1 MLVIAHRGA
10 SGHAPENTLAAFRL
24 GLELGAKAVEF
35 DVHQTR
41 DGELVVIHD
50 DDFKRVG
57 GRRAKVADLS
67 LKEAQSID
75 VGSWMKGGNGFSGER
90 APTLEQVYE
99 LAQGRAEIHLEIKHG
114 TTVYP
119 GIEARVLSF
128 LERRRALDRTV
139 ISSFDHRALFSVRGL
154 EPRARIGYLLG
165 LTPMPKAWR
174 EMEWMRAESLN
185 ISQRQASAPRIR
197 AAHERGLKVLVY
209 TVNKQQELDR
219 LSKLGAD
226 GAFCNYPELRP
237 S

>member
-1 MLVIAHRGA
+1 MQVIAHRGA

-24 GLELGAKAVEF
+24 ALEMGAQAFEL

-41 DGELVVIHD
+41 DGELIVIHD

-57 GRRAKVADLS
+57 GRKAKVGSLS
-67 LKEAQSID
+67 LGEAQAID
-75 VGSWMKGGNGFSGER
+75 VGSWMGNGFGGER
-90 APTLEQVYE
+90 APTLAQVFD
-99 LAQGRAEIHLEIKHG
+99 LAQGRAEIHVEIKHG

-119 GIEARVLSF
+119 GIEARVLAF
-128 LERRRALDRTV
+128 IERRRALDRV
-139 ISSFDHRALFSVRGL
+139 LISSFDHRALFSVRGL

-185 ISQRQASAPRIR
+185 ISQRQASVPRIR
-197 AAHERGLKVLVY
+197 AAHDRGLKVLVY

-219 LSKLGAD
+219 LCKLGAD
-226 GAFCNYPELRP
+226 GAFCNYPELKV

>member
-24 GLELGAKAVEF
+24 ALEMGAKALEF
-35 DVHQTR
+35 DVHQTS

-50 DDFKRVG
+50 DDFKRVA
-57 GRRAKVADLS
+57 RRKDKVGALS
-67 LKEAQSID
+67 LGEIQAID
-75 VGSWMKGGNGFSGER
+75 VGSWMGNGFGGER
-90 APTLEQVYE
+90 APTLAQVYD
-99 LAQGRAEIHLEIKHG
+99 LAQGRAEFHLEIKHG
-114 TTVYP
+114 SSVYP
-119 GIEARVLSF
+119 GIEARVLAF
-128 LERRRALDRTV
+128 LERRRALAQTL

-174 EMEWMRAESLN
+174 EIEWMRAESLN
-185 ISQRQASAPRIR
+185 ISQRQASVPRVR
-197 AAHERGLKVLVY
+197 AAHDRGLKVLVY
-209 TVNKQQELDR
+209 TVTKQQELDR
-219 LSKLGAD
+219 LARLGVD